1 MKKIYILSFLFIFLI
16 ITALFS
22 ETTDNKFINAND
34 IFRKGNISKALQQ
47 YKEITSETSDIELIN
62 KSKFKIAVCYYYLK
76 DYTKCIEMLD
86 KVISLKTNISIKDK
100 AIRFKGDVYYFKKQY
115 KTAIDT
121 YKRIIESHTTSK
133 ELFTAKLQTARCYMK
148 LNEKDKAMDL
158 LLKMQDEYKDS
169 KYIKQIE
176 FYLKRVKK

>member
-1 MKKIYILSFLFIFLI
+1 MKKIYILIFLFILI
-16 ITALFS
+16 IVTALFS
-22 ETTDNKFINAND
+22 GTVENKFINANE
-34 IFRKGNISKALQQ
+34 IFKKGYISKALQQ

-76 DYTKCIEMLD
+76 DYPKCIEMLD
-86 KVISLKTNISIKDK
+86 KVISIKTNISIKEK

-115 KTAIDT
+115 KIAIDT
-121 YKRIIESHTTSK
+121 YKKIIESHATSK

-148 LNEKDKAMDL
+148 LNEMNKAKDL
-158 LLKMQDEYKDS
+158 LLEMKDEYKDS

-176 FYLKRVKK
+176 FYLKRGKG